1 MECHFL
7 SGGAVS
13 YQDKF
18 SIVDNREFRTTT
30 KSKSRVALEKQSI
43 NQQQGVWRADTTWKQ
58 TEIRALMK
66 WPNRI

>member
-43 NQQQGVWRADTTWKQ
+43 NQSINSRGFGGLIQHGSRLKS
-58 TEIRALMK
+58 ELE
-66 WPNRI
+66 

>member
-18 SIVDNREFRTTT
+18 SIVDIREFRTTT

-43 NQQQGVWRADTTWKQ
+43 NQSTAGGL
-58 TEIRALMK
+58 EG
-66 WPNRI
+66 